1 MISATH
7 GSQVMLNLMHQYASI
22 SGVRKMK
29 IDRPDTS
36 TSVSGWLHD
45 ELYSDDS
52 GPMKVDLAWEDAAEL
67 AEMIYPAIANYAL
80 LRLMTHTKRRRLT
93 GREVARYLLTFE
105 VNYRPQTDW

>member
-29 IDRPDTS
+29 IDRPGTNRS
-36 TSVSGWLHD
+36 ASHWQGV
-45 ELYSDDS
+45 ELYSDDTR
-52 GPMKVDLAWEDAAEL
+52 PMKVDLLREVAAEL

-80 LRLMTHTKRRRLT
+80 LHLMTHTKRRRLT

-105 VNYRPQTDW
+105 VSYRPQTA

>member
-1 MISATH
+1 M
-7 GSQVMLNLMHQYASI
+7 N
-22 SGVRKMK
+22 
-29 IDRPDTS
+29 IDRPYTS
-36 TSVSGWLHD
+36 TSVSNWLHN

-52 GPMKVDLAWEDAAEL
+52 GSMKVILVWEDAAEL